1 METKKT
7 GNSNSRLLL
16 GLITVMV
23 ILTGWL
29 LYDWTQLRS
38 QNQTLKAEI
47 EEVSSEKAN
56 VKTELADLLVEY
68 EGMKT
73 SNDTL
78 NAQLAEERQKIES
91 LLEEVK
97 KVKSSN
103 AYQIARYKKETKT
116 LRKIMRSFVQ
126 QIDSLNTLN
135 KKLTAKVEKTE
146 SKYRNVVKQREELA
160 SKSDSLSTQVE
171 LASTLKADA
180 ISTQTLNDR
189 GNTTSRA
196 RKAAKIEVCFT
207 LRDNAVAET
216 GDKNIHIRISAPGG
230 AILTNRHMGFFMV
243 NGKEIAYSSSRK
255 VTYNGKQTK
264 ACLYFDT
271 ETELTKGSYAVDLF
285 EDGKVIGKTTFKL
298 R

>member
-7 GNSNSRLLL
+7 GKSNSRLLL

-38 QNQTLKAEI
+38 QNQSLKAEI

-68 EGMKT
+68 DGMKT

-103 AYQIARYKKETKT
+103 AYEIARYKKETKT

-196 RKAAKIEVCFT
+196 RKATKIEVCFT

-271 ETELTKGSYAVDLF
+271 EAELTKGSYAVDLF